1 MTTEEQVRLAALEK
15 RVEQLEQ
22 IIANLGSVC
31 TQSSRD
37 LRGDSR
43 ESIPNDAA
51 TTHSE
56 NSQTSSPT
64 PQSQSSSSNFLS
76 LPLPQS
82 QSMFDHHYNY
92 FFKTLG
98 NNIPAVDN
106 TINNN
111 SKNLRFYK
119 HFKACFGE
127 VPSKKYLR
135 KLFGKQYDAEHK
147 FVKLVVKMYNW
158 YNQIKCKKTEL
169 SPEFIAVCE
178 ADPEWKWSKSTNVA
192 K

>member
-1 MTTEEQVRLAALEK
+1 MTTDQVRLAALEK

-22 IIANLGSVC
+22 IIAKLGSVC
-31 TQSSRD
+31 TQQSLRD

-43 ESIPNDAA
+43 ESIP
-51 TTHSE
+51 TTRTQNSE
-56 NSQTSSPT
+56 NPPTT
-64 PQSQSSSSNFLS
+64 PQPQSSSSNFLS

-98 NNIPAVDN
+98 NTSADN

-178 ADPEWKWSKSTNVA
+178 ADPEWKWSKSSSNV
-192 K
+192 KK